1 MRRQLC
7 DCYCSGYNA
16 DNVYESNIVQTLA
29 VYLSR
34 DYTDV
39 YFRFMDNCN
48 TAVFVGMS
56 TVRKTDDTALEKKF
70 CDNFNCFVF
79 SIEFAGDCILWS
91 NKGIAHRIQR
101 QWYSLQLWGS
111 LRWIKRIGELPCC
124 FYDVDLRFFYYH
136 NLCTVRYGSKKNL
149 LTTENVF

>member
-7 DCYCSGYNA
+7 VYYCSGYNA
-16 DNVYESNIVQTLA
+16 DNDYEFNIVHTF
-29 VYLSR
+29 VVGLSH

-39 YFRFMDNCN
+39 YFSFIDNCN

-56 TVRKTDDTALEKKF
+56 TVRKTDNTALEKKF

-79 SIEFAGDCILWS
+79 SIEFAGDC

-101 QWYSLQLWGS
+101 QWYSLQL
-111 LRWIKRIGELPCC
+111 
-124 FYDVDLRFFYYH
+124 
-136 NLCTVRYGSKKNL
+136 
-149 LTTENVF
+149 